1 LSHLG
6 PDTDPVEPAISAG
19 YLYTLD
25 QRSPDQPELWA
36 INISSG
42 GMAPV
47 PRDPSYPA
55 ASAAEKASFL
65 GAQVLADGPRIVF
78 NNPQSHDAVVVF
90 TDGSHPPVVVNKG
103 AGVTVSA
110 TGPADLNV
118 TPPVNYGNG
127 GASQR
132 PFGPSVNRPI
142 PVVQAVSQQVT
153 CATTT
158 QKPYAPQITSVTP
171 SSGSVLIAWSYQLLD
186 QTDCEPD
193 SWSVYVRAL
202 TGSHQPA
209 EPIQDVTGQSQYL
222 FTGLR
227 PTTTYQLVVTAFINA
242 QSTESSPAT
251 FTTLARGPD
260 APLSVTTTSD
270 GNGDWVVSWVPC
282 LEATHPGCIVPA
294 GKWNVIGA
302 GCGTAFVGRPPT
314 VTVAGTQT
322 SATIPAGSFLGD
334 SMSFSVEGSLVSGLL
349 GKPTSDHS
357 CVQAWRS
364 PDPSDIDLTGSG
376 APSPDGLMIDATLQ
390 VLNTGTAAGAF
401 GSLSTEFVYDV
412 GGVTVGPT
420 QSTRITVPGLPAGQ
434 TFTPTVT
441 VYPTGHPSASVTVTG
456 QAFGADLQWPTTGP
470 NPLGINVDATVN
482 PDPNTGS
489 LVVSFP
495 NVPEGAM
502 TAAGSVQCGGPGGAT
517 VDLGGA
523 LSSGSFTVPDFDLVD
538 MGGSCTITATL
549 SDTESPNPYGVASP
563 PLTTAF
569 SIGQQPGYVFTDL
582 ISPPCQHTVCDP
594 PQLEVDYKGSGLL
607 SAGGDWTVATS
618 TGNGHGFDP
627 GGPCASSQNV
637 ATPPAFPL
645 TISLPTSCPDP
656 SAVDVTVTYI
666 YLGMTIYADAGTPS
680 GNGSPPPA
688 TTTTTPP
695 ATTVPPAST
704 TVAASTTTS
713 SGRRSSDDASPNVP
727 ALDAELAGA
736 SGPRAAAGDPAGR
749 SALVAA
755 MLAATAAWGVVLLG
769 GRARRRLKK
778 GTR

>member
-1 LSHLG
+1 
-6 PDTDPVEPAISAG
+6 
-19 YLYTLD
+19 
-25 QRSPDQPELWA
+25 
-36 INISSG
+36 
-42 GMAPV
+42 
-47 PRDPSYPA
+47 
-55 ASAAEKASFL
+55 
-65 GAQVLADGPRIVF
+65 
-78 NNPQSHDAVVVF
+78 
-90 TDGSHPPVVVNKG
+90 
-103 AGVTVSA
+103 
-110 TGPADLNV
+110 
-118 TPPVNYGNG
+118 
-127 GASQR
+127 
-132 PFGPSVNRPI
+132 
-142 PVVQAVSQQVT
+142 
-153 CATTT
+153 
-158 QKPYAPQITSVTP
+158 
-171 SSGSVLIAWSYQLLD
+171 
-186 QTDCEPD
+186 
-193 SWSVYVRAL
+193 
-202 TGSHQPA
+202 
-209 EPIQDVTGQSQYL
+209 
-222 FTGLR
+222 
-227 PTTTYQLVVTAFINA
+227 
-242 QSTESSPAT
+242 
-251 FTTLARGPD
+251 
-260 APLSVTTTSD
+260 
-270 GNGDWVVSWVPC
+270 
-282 LEATHPGCIVPA
+282 
-294 GKWNVIGA
+294 
-302 GCGTAFVGRPPT
+302 
-314 VTVAGTQT
+314 
-322 SATIPAGSFLGD
+322 
-334 SMSFSVEGSLVSGLL
+334 
-349 GKPTSDHS
+349 
-357 CVQAWRS
+357 
-364 PDPSDIDLTGSG
+364 
-376 APSPDGLMIDATLQ
+376 MIDATLQ

-688 TTTTTPP
+688 TTTTTPS